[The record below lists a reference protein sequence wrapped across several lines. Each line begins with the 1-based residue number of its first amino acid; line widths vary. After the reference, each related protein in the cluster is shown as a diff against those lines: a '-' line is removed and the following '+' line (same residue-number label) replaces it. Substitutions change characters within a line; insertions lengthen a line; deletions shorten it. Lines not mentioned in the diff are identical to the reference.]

1 MDYKLIANSWAIWL
15 AVIPVALLE
24 IYQAYIFAKKTKA
37 AGPLV
42 GLSAEEANKAF
53 KVGMRSAIGPSL
65 GVFAVMLGLMAV
77 IGAPLAWQRLSIIGA
92 APTELAAATMAAKA
106 QGLELS
112 SPDYGAI
119 NFANACWV
127 MALNGNAWLLTSG
140 LLADKLDKIS
150 KKVMGH
156 NKKTLGIFTVAAT
169 CGAFGY
175 MCINQVIIGLAPA
188 KNEVLASTISS
199 FVLMVVLERVAK
211 KHPRLG
217 EWTLGIAMA
226 AGMAVAV
233 IFKHLVMGA

>member
-1 MDYKLIANSWAIWL
+1 MDYKTIANSWQLWI

-24 IYQAYIFAKKTKA
+24 VYQAYIFYKKTKA

-42 GLSAEEANKAF
+42 GLSEEEADQAF
-53 KVGMRSAIGPSL
+53 KVGMRSAIGPAL

-112 SPDYGAI
+112 SPEYSAI

-127 MALNGNAWLLTSG
+127 MALNGSAWLLTSG
-140 LLADKLDKIS
+140 LFTDKLDKIS
-150 KKVMGH
+150 NKVMGK
-156 NKKTLGIFTVAAT
+156 NTKALGIFTVAAT

-175 MCINQVIIGLAPA
+175 MCINQVIIGLDPT
-188 KNEVLASTISS
+188 KSEVLASTISS
-199 FVLMVVLERVAK
+199 FVIMVILERIARS
-211 KHPRLG
+211 HPKLG

-226 AGMAVAV
+226 VGMFVAV
-233 IFKHLVMGA
+233 FFKHVVMGA

>member
-77 IGAPLAWQRLSIIGA
+77 IAWQRLSIIGA